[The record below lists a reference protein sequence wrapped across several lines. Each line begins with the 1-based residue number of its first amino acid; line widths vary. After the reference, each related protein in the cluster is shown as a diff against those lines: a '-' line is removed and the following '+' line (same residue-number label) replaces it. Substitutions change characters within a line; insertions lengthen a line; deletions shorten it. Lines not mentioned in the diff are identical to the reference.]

1 MLSHPWL
8 SMPDE
13 YNYKMSEI
21 EYKIFELK
29 DQATQIDNYEPEVS
43 AIMENKANLI
53 NQNNQHH
60 VTMDVD

>member
-8 SMPDE
+8 TMPDE

>member
-53 NQNNQHH
+53 N
-60 VTMDVD
+60 